1 MDTLSPVNEAASSL
15 ACEQALHFKC
25 LAKQATRERA
35 SDAAK
40 GEAKRAK
47 RTHERGTKERRAVPF
62 FSPFPCSRVS
72 FRVTLTSDFSL
83 YPLNGQRARRL
94 LVFFYNS

>member
-1 MDTLSPVNEAASSL
+1 MDMDTLSPVNEAASSL

-47 RTHERGTKERRAVPF
+47 RKRMSEGRRKGELPLSFPHFLARALPF
-62 FSPFPCSRVS
+62 ACRSRV
-72 FRVTLTSDFSL
+72 TSH
-83 YPLNGQRARRL
+83 YIP
-94 LVFFYNS
+94 